1 MVEGL
6 SASCA
11 SKFGSV
17 VVSDASKSSL
27 MSFCMIRD
35 PCSWVASK
43 VEYPQEEQRPRWSR
57 VARTRCTKSNPDA
70 TGRKRAPYGDDLAY
84 TI

>member
-17 VVSDASKSSL
+17 VVSDVSKRSL

-35 PCSWVASK
+35 PRSWVASK
-43 VEYPQEEQRPRWSR
+43 VEYPQEEQRPRWSC
-57 VARTRCTKSNPDA
+57 VARTRCTESNPDA
-70 TGRKRAPYGDDLAY
+70 TGRRRAPYGENRAY